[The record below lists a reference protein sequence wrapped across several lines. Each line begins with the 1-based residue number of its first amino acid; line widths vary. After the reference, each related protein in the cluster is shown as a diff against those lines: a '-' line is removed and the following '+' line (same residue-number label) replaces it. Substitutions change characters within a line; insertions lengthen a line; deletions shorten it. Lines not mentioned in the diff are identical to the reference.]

1 MRRTDIKLIDNKE
14 LIVKLDNALKNCHL
28 PTRLEV
34 KSVICDLVDEA
45 INKARKEELYF
56 LTHLFQNKESPD
68 GDVVAMSL
76 IISSV
81 SPFAKLVNSRIE
93 ILKDALED
101 LGVKK

>member
-1 MRRTDIKLIDNKE
+1 MTYYDNDISILSFYPFFFWQTWAFLFSILVLTLIYFLFIYSPK
-14 LIVKLDNALKNCHL
+14 
-28 PTRLEV
+28 
-34 KSVICDLVDEA
+34 
-45 INKARKEELYF
+45 NKARKEELYF